1 MSNLEISLG
10 ILSIIGFV
18 AALPQVWGSSWKDIW
33 LFYRKDSIS
42 WDTVHKGYLKIV
54 RELLLENFNPSV
66 VIGIG
71 RGGIVAAGL
80 VCSEMVTDN
89 LEAGSPYLNKNAHT
103 RKIRLGAINSTVY
116 FKQLL
121 DHNTQAPNGS
131 ISSRVDRIELAN
143 INIELQPNDRVL
155 LLVAQTFSGSTLKEA
170 ISMVSDMGIPREN
183 IKTATIFWH
192 RDVNIAIV
200 HEPDL
205 YGTFIKID
213 KTMPWKNNKL
223 STDRF

>member
-1 MSNLEISLG
+1 MSNVEISLG

-54 RELLLENFNPSV
+54 DKLLLEKFDPSV

-80 VCSEMVTDN
+80 VCSEIVTDN
-89 LEAGSPYLNKNAHT
+89 LETGSPYLNKTAHT
-103 RKIRLGAINSTVY
+103 QKIKLGTINSTVY

-131 ISSRVDRIELAN
+131 ILRVDRIELAK
-143 INIELQPNDRVL
+143 INIELQPNVRVL

-192 RDVNIAIV
+192 RADNIAIE